1 MKNKR
6 IFGVLNTI
14 CYILLP
20 PLWLT
25 AFFKLPVYE
34 RHFKNKATSLFNCY
48 ILPPLAVIAV
58 FFGVF
63 YFKDIYPFGKK
74 TIAWCDMTQQGVP
87 YLLNFKSILEGDD
100 GLFLNMANAGG
111 MDGWSLFR
119 AYFARPFNYLI
130 LFVKRSAAMD
140 FISVITVLK
149 LSACAATA
157 MFFFR
162 TCIKKLDS
170 AIAAVLS
177 VMYSLCAFGTMYY
190 QILNWPDAMYI
201 LPLYFAGL
209 YLLIKEHKIA
219 LFAVSLAFVML
230 NFSFGFMTVIA
241 TLLLIGYYSIVKN
254 DVAEIKQTA
263 FEFTVG
269 SALAAVI
276 CSPFWLSFFGA
287 YNDSARGVDLESTL
301 KSSVLFTTKN
311 TAYPLLMSTA
321 FMFIA
326 VFAYKAYKKDA
337 LGKALYFLVG
347 MMAIPMVIEPI
358 NKMWHAGSYMGFPNR
373 YAFILIFSGLAIS
386 GIVLSR
392 ISENSSV
399 VIDSADEEGK
409 KNTNVMMGVF
419 ASVLLTS
426 VCYFLYTFVFAY
438 TDKNFK
444 AMGKYASTLW
454 GDSTS
459 YKHILI
465 VMCAFLLVYALCYAA
480 YKKGWIS
487 KRVFALFLMA
497 VVVCEGYVSIN
508 THVVPATSKV
518 NTENFRAYGDMADR
532 IDDEDFYRVKNTGF
546 LNAAYSISEGN
557 FPGAIGYNSMGHYS
571 SLTSETYLYAA
582 KAYGY
587 SSVWMKIESFGGTKF
602 SDALFNVKYEIGKVA
617 NKPADA
623 IYSNDKYYI
632 AETEHYLPMGVFT
645 SVNNVE
651 IDVNNITRMQLQE
664 KVFDAI
670 TNGKMDLFEYVSPSK
685 LTNCKLVDNGK
696 KYEITTS
703 GSSSYIEYTI
713 EVKGTKTLY
722 FDCFDA
728 FSNSLSEKINSS
740 FDIYVN
746 SKKLTSSFP
755 KDTSNGLLKL
765 GTFTNTTVN
774 VKLKVLKKVS
784 ARSFGVYALDDGVL
798 DKAINDIST
807 ANLEVDGN
815 KVYGSYTAKENGYM
829 FISIPYNPNYKCEVN
844 GKKVTPIKAFGGFT
858 ALPITTGENSISLS
872 YTSNMFYPSII
883 MMVLGIAL
891 AITVLIIMKKKKSAG
906 VYEFLNGILGN
917 KATGVLEWIAYVGVI
932 LAFVVVI
939 LAIYVYPMYLKLGSY
954 F

>member
-1 MKNKR
+1 M
-6 IFGVLNTI
+6 
-14 CYILLP
+14 LLP
-20 PLWLT
+20 PLWIT
-25 AFFKLPVYE
+25 AFFKLPIYE
-34 RHFKNKATSLFNCY
+34 KHFKNKATSFFNCY
-48 ILPPLAVIAV
+48 ILPPLAVVAV

-100 GLFLNMANAGG
+100 SLFLNMANAGG

-130 LFVKRSAAMD
+130 LFVERSAAMD

-149 LSACAATA
+149 LAACAATA
-157 MFFFR
+157 MVFFR

-170 AIAAVLS
+170 GIAAVLS
-177 VMYSLCAFGTMYY
+177 IMYSLCAFGTMYY

-201 LPLYFAGL
+201 LPLYFTGL

-219 LFAVSLAFVML
+219 LFTVSLVFVML

-254 DVAEIKQTA
+254 DVPEIKQTA
-263 FEFTVG
+263 FEFAAG
-269 SALAAVI
+269 SALAAII
-276 CSPFWLSFFGA
+276 CAPAWLSFFGA
-287 YNDSARGVDLESTL
+287 YNDSARGVNLESTI
-301 KSSVLFTTKN
+301 KSSALFTTKN

-321 FMFIA
+321 FVFIA
-326 VFAYKAYKKDA
+326 VFAYKAYKKGA
-337 LGKALYFLVG
+337 LGKALYFLFG
-347 MMAIPMVIEPI
+347 MMMIPMVIEPI

-373 YAFILIFSGLAIS
+373 YAFILIFCGLAIS

-392 ISENSSV
+392 VSENALVTNSAEAP
-399 VIDSADEEGK
+399 DSK
-409 KNTNVMMGVF
+409 SQNVLMGVC

-465 VMCAFLLVYALCYAA
+465 VMCAFLLVYALCYMV
-480 YKKGWIS
+480 YKKGWINQ
-487 KRVFALFLMA
+487 RVFALFLLI

-508 THVVPATSKV
+508 THVIPATSKV

-546 LNAAYSISEGN
+546 LNAAYSISEAN
-557 FPGAIGYNSMGHYS
+557 FPGAIGYNCMGHYS
-571 SLTSETYLYAA
+571 SFTSESYLYAA

-602 SDALFNVKYEIGKVA
+602 SDALFNVKYEIGKAA
-617 NKPADA
+617 NKPKDA
-623 IYSNDKYYI
+623 IYSNNKYYI
-632 AETEHYLPMGVFT
+632 AETEHYLPVGVFT
-645 SVNNVE
+645 SINNVE
-651 IDVNNITRMQLQE
+651 IDVNKVTRMQLQE

-670 TNGKMDLFEYVSPSK
+670 TNGKSDLFEYVSPTK
-685 LTNCKLVDNGK
+685 LTNCKLVDTGK
-696 KYEITTS
+696 KYDITTS
-703 GSSSYIEYTI
+703 GSSSYIDYTV

-722 FDCFDA
+722 FDCFDE
-728 FSNSLSEKINSS
+728 FSNSLSEKVNGS
-740 FDIYVN
+740 FDVYVN
-746 SKKLTSSFP
+746 NQRKTSSFP
-755 KDTSNGLLKL
+755 KDTSNGLLNL

-774 VKLKVLKKVS
+774 IKLKVLKKVS
-784 ARSFGVYALDDGVL
+784 ARSFGVYAMDDKAL
-798 DKAINDIST
+798 DKAMAEIST
-807 ANLEVDGN
+807 ANLTIDGN
-815 KVYGSYTAKENGYM
+815 EVYGNYAAEENGYM
-829 FISIPYNPNYKCEVN
+829 FIALPYNPNYKCEVN
-844 GKKVTPIKAFGGFT
+844 GKRVTPIKAFGGFT
-858 ALPITTGENSISLS
+858 AVPVTAGANTLSLS
-872 YTSNMFYPSII
+872 YTSAMFYPSII
-883 MMVLGIAL
+883 MMVFGIAL
-891 AITVLIIMKKKKSAG
+891 AVTVLILMKKKKSTG
-906 VYEFLNGILGN
+906 IYEYLNGILGD
-917 KATGVLEWIAYVGVI
+917 KVTGALSWISYVGV
-932 LAFVVVI
+932 LLCFVVVI